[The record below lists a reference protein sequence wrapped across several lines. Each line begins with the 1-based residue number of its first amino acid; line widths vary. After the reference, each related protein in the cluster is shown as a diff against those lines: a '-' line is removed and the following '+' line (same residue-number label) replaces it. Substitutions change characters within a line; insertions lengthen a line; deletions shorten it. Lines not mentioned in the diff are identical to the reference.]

1 MVRQRS
7 TSRGPSP
14 VRQYA
19 SHSVC
24 RAAKAVPWGHLHPS
38 VMQFYS
44 GPLMHFLSGVDKST
58 FLGKFT
64 IVPIPI
70 WLELEKDRPVRPH
83 SGYSPSATAT
93 GSFAT
98 GTDGSNR
105 SPSASESVVNERQ
118 IEFGEMRRG
127 EFDRL
132 PVQDV
137 GGAGDPRS
145 RPTGS
150 RNTQISRKLRSLCE
164 CCGCLSL
171 RSALASI
178 CRIRSRVTENWFP
191 TSSKV

>member
-1 MVRQRS
+1 MNHFSLDIHRFSMCTWCVAPQKP
-7 TSRGPSP
+7 SRGGI
-14 VRQYA
+14 
-19 SHSVC
+19 
-24 RAAKAVPWGHLHPS
+24 WHPS
-38 VMQFYS
+38 VMRFYS

-58 FLGKFT
+58 FLAKFT

-83 SGYSPSATAT
+83 SGYSPSAAT

-164 CCGCLSL
+164 CCGCVSL